1 MRVYDRSEG
10 LADRRIRS
18 GQSRL
23 VKSFEGLPNRESFPS
38 AGLFCPPITRM
49 GANERV
55 ANVLDALR

>member
-1 MRVYDRSEG
+1 VRVYDRSEG

-49 GANERV
+49 GANE
-55 ANVLDALR
+55 